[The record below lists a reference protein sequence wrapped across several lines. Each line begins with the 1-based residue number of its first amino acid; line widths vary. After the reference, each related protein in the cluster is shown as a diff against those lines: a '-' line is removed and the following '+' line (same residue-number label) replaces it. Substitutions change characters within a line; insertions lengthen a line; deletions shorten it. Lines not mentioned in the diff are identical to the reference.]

1 MLKLNSILCPVDFS
15 ETSDLAV
22 QYALAIA
29 RTNGASLTL
38 LHVVAPAMAALPGE
52 AGLLAVPQIDLQE
65 STDACLSRLAA
76 IAEEIEDE
84 GVEVDYKVVS
94 GVPFLEISRYAGEQ
108 DTDMIVMGSRGRSGL
123 GHLLIGSV
131 AERVLRKAPCPVLT
145 VKERVKTSKLEEEEE
160 EQVSTL
166 CSYALSKAEEQAAA
180 VSLTNISSS
189 IPGTGGTAGTAGG

>member
-1 MLKLNSILCPVDFS
+1 M
-15 ETSDLAV
+15 
-22 QYALAIA
+22 
-29 RTNGASLTL
+29 
-38 LHVVAPAMAALPGE
+38 
-52 AGLLAVPQIDLQE
+52 
-65 STDACLSRLAA
+65 
-76 IAEEIEDE
+76 
-84 GVEVDYKVVS
+84 DYKVVS

-131 AERVLRKAPCPVLT
+131 AERVLRKAHCPVLT

-189 IPGTGGTAGTAGG
+189 ILPVLPVLPVADASYPLPCRINSGAGSRCDVPAASITTHPALKPLQEQASASSHVVPRGWPGWSDRSR

>member
-1 MLKLNSILCPVDFS
+1 MLSNRAVEGGVEIL
-15 ETSDLAV
+15 
-22 QYALAIA
+22 
-29 RTNGASLTL
+29 
-38 LHVVAPAMAALPGE
+38 ALPGE

-108 DTDMIVMGSRGRSGL
+108 DPDMIVMGSRGRSGL

-131 AERVLRKAPCPVLT
+131 ADDPATWIPR
-145 VKERVKTSKLEEEEE
+145 
-160 EQVSTL
+160 
-166 CSYALSKAEEQAAA
+166 AL
-180 VSLTNISSS
+180 VRSS
-189 IPGTGGTAGTAGG
+189 G